1 LLTDKKKASWQA
13 RGWQN
18 LRLPLISQLLLTDL
32 APSQL
37 WGLLQLHR
45 ADPSAAPDKIVN
57 D

>member
-57 D
+57 E